1 MTTKAV
7 AVVLLLLDFMKLHM
21 RLRVSGMG
29 IEAQGLRRTAQ
40 ELLIVRFLFRIP
52 HSAFRLPNSLASV
65 FCTLTPDT

>member
-21 RLRVSGMG
+21 RLRVSVMG

-52 HSAFRLPNSLASV
+52 HSAFRIR
-65 FCTLTPDT
+65 